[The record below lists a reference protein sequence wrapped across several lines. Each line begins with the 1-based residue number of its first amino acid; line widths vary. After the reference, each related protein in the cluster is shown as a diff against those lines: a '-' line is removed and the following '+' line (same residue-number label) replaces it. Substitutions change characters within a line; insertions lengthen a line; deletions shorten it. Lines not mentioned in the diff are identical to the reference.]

1 MSALYGLAREAFLGG
16 DIQWDADDIRC
27 ILVDEGQYT
36 VSIDTHQFLTS
47 IPSGARVAVSTQLLS
62 PTVTLGVA
70 DAADMPLTGVT
81 GVTTEAVVIYV
92 HTGVDA
98 TAKLIAYIDNAGV
111 VLTPNGGDVT
121 IQWDNGANKI
131 FKL

>member
-27 ILVDEGQYT
+27 ILVDTGNYT
-36 VSIDTHQFLTS
+36 VSIDTHQYLTA
-47 IPSGARVAVSTQLLS
+47 IPAGARVATTTQLLS
-62 PTVTLGVA
+62 PTITLGVA
-70 DAADMPLTGVT
+70 DAADITLTGVT
-81 GVTTEAVVIYV
+81 GLTTEAVVIYA
-92 HTGVDA
+92 HTGVEG
-98 TAKLIAYIDNAGV
+98 TSRLIAYIDNAGV

-121 IQWDNGANKI
+121 IQWDNGVNKI

>member
-27 ILVDEGQYT
+27 ILVDTGTYT
-36 VSIDTHQFLTS
+36 VSINTHQFLNS
-47 IPSGARVAVSTQLLS
+47 IPAGARVAVTTQLIS
-62 PTVTLGVA
+62 PTITLGVA
-70 DAADMPLTGVT
+70 DAADITLTGVT
-81 GVTTEAVVIYV
+81 GLTTEAVVIYA
-92 HTGVDA
+92 HTGA
-98 TAKLIAYIDNAGV
+98 EGTSRLIAYIDNAGV

-121 IQWDNGANKI
+121 IQWDNGVNKI

>member
-1 MSALYGLAREAFLGG
+1 MSALYGLARESFLGG

-27 ILVDEGQYT
+27 ILVDTGTYT

-47 IPSGARVAVSTQLLS
+47 VPAGARVAVTTQLIS
-62 PTVTLGVA
+62 PTITLGVA
-70 DAADMPLTGVT
+70 DAADITLTGVT
-81 GVTTEAVVIYV
+81 GLTTEAVVIYA
-92 HTGVDA
+92 HTGVEG
-98 TAKLIAYIDNAGV
+98 TSKLIAYIDNAGV

-121 IQWDNGANKI
+121 IQWDNGVNKI

>member
-27 ILVDEGQYT
+27 ILVDTGTYT
-36 VSIDTHQFLTS
+36 VSIDTHQF
-47 IPSGARVAVSTQLLS
+47 I
-62 PTVTLGVA
+62 TLGVA
-70 DAADMPLTGVT
+70 DAADITVTGVT
-81 GVTTEAVVIYV
+81 GLTTEAVVIYA
-92 HTGVDA
+92 HTGVEG
-98 TAKLIAYIDNAGV
+98 TSKLIAYIDNAGV

-121 IQWDNGANKI
+121 IQWDNGVNKI